1 LPDDWTTASAGGFL
15 QELAIPGELREDTKM
30 TVDDFYYNTV
40 AKQQARELRAEADLA
55 RLAKI
60 ARTGARQQRAARR
73 EARHLEAAVE
83 GVNGLRYAVRS
94 FLARRQAATTTPDR
108 TAVEQT
114 GEPAGRRSAP
124 TGQR

>member
-1 LPDDWTTASAGGFL
+1 
-15 QELAIPGELREDTKM
+15 M

-40 AKQQARELRAEADLA
+40 AKQQARELRAEADQA

-83 GVNGLRYAVRS
+83 GVSGLRYALHT
-94 FLARRQAATTTPDR
+94 FFARRQAPTVTPDQA
-108 TAVEQT
+108 TLDQ
-114 GEPAGRRSAP
+114 AGDRADTPSAP
-124 TGQR
+124 TGRR